1 MRPTVFLFD
10 IDGTL
15 ISTGGAGRRAMVGA
29 FTRRHARPDVC
40 DFPFGGMTDR
50 AIVRTGIAALGHEP
64 DEAAIDQLIGDYLAL
79 LEVELLRAEGA
90 RVHAGVHE
98 TLDHLAPLPG
108 AAIGLGTGNVIEG
121 ARHKLRHLG
130 LDHRFAFGG
139 YGSDHEGRPEL
150 LQIGADRGAARL
162 GLPRSAC
169 RVVVI
174 GDTPRDIAAAR
185 AIGAVCLA
193 VATGNFPLD
202 ELRSH
207 HPDLALPDLTP
218 PEARRLL
225 VDEPA

>member
-1 MRPTVFLFD
+1 MRPTIFLFD

-15 ISTGGAGRRAMVGA
+15 ISTGGAGRRAMVSA
-29 FTRRHARPDVC
+29 FTRRYQRPDAC
-40 DFPFGGMTDR
+40 EFPFGGMTDR
-50 AIVRTGIAALGHEP
+50 AIARQGIQALGHEP
-64 DEAAIDQLIGDYLAL
+64 DEAAVDALIAAYLTH
-79 LEVELLRAEGA
+79 LEDEIPRAEGA
-90 RVHAGVHE
+90 KVHVGVHD
-98 TLDHLAPLPG
+98 TLDHLAPLAG
-108 AAIGLGTGNVIEG
+108 AAIGLGTGNVVEG
-121 ARHKLRHLG
+121 ARRKLRHLQ

-150 LQIGADRGAARL
+150 LQIGADRGAAHL

-185 AIGAVCLA
+185 AIGAVVLA
-193 VATGNFPLD
+193 VATGNSPLD

-207 HPDLALPDLTP
+207 HPDLALPDLTA

-225 VDEPA
+225 LGDAA

>member
-15 ISTGGAGRRAMVGA
+15 ISTGGAGRRAMVSA
-29 FTRRHARPDVC
+29 FTHRYERPDAC
-40 DFPFGGMTDR
+40 NFPFGGMTDR
-50 AIVRTGIAALGHEP
+50 AIARQGIRALDHEP
-64 DEAAIDQLIGDYLAL
+64 DEAAVDGLIAAYLSF
-79 LEVELLRAEGA
+79 LEAEIPRAEGA
-90 RVHAGVHE
+90 KVHAGVHA
-98 TLDHLAPLPG
+98 TLDHLTPLAG

-121 ARHKLRHLG
+121 ARRKLRHLD

-150 LQIGADRGAARL
+150 LQIGADRGAAHL
-162 GLPRSAC
+162 GQSRASC

-185 AIGAVCLA
+185 AIGALCIA
-193 VATGNFPLD
+193 VATGNSPLD

-207 HPDLALPDLTP
+207 EPDLAIADLTDP
-218 PEARRLL
+218 AALRLL
-225 VDEPA
+225 RDEP